1 MQKLN
6 SILVFNLIVIYSV
19 LSFAEI
25 RNILMTAPK
34 SQQSEVQ
41 IDLTNYLG
49 TQSTGNTESKTN
61 GYDIKGT
68 YYYGLNSY
76 VGIGLEQ
83 KFYTDTKS
91 TSTTNTTSTDSI
103 SRGVGDTTL
112 GIKGFSNTEPA
123 ELYYSLNYSTALF
136 DKYKVTTSAN
146 ESIYT
151 AVAVRNELRLTLGS
165 HIQFSQFSFGGQMS
179 GSQYQAGHFDIVD
192 SSNNTSEFEL
202 KSSTGHSITLFSQI
216 QLGSHKIGLTAR
228 ESSIHKIDFNAKVSG
243 SSISGTTSS
252 TTSRNVALYG
262 IFNVNPELDLSVTL
276 QKYLPKDED
285 NTTYNNYYLIVG
297 SRFVF

>member
-1 MQKLN
+1 
-6 SILVFNLIVIYSV
+6 
-19 LSFAEI
+19 
-25 RNILMTAPK
+25 MTAPK